1 MQSTINLPKSFAEH
15 CLVNKRHSQAKTFV
29 YLKMI
34 CSGKIRLNNDVV
46 NLACKRLSISR
57 GTFYRHLNDL
67 KRWDWIGYS
76 QQSRIYFI
84 RGFKRICELEN
95 LEGKTCAVFS
105 SEWFKT
111 FKAFLSGSVIGY
123 LVKQQKKAERKKRR
137 SSQLKPVATKAISK
151 IMNIPESSAYTLKQI
166 ATKAKFIYK
175 ERDYFKTGIHPMYR
189 AWFKTSNPELSHKV
203 VVFDNQLCIC
213 KPDLVKGLLKYKT
226 NRHLG

>member
-1 MQSTINLPKSFAEH
+1 
-15 CLVNKRHSQAKTFV
+15 
-29 YLKMI
+29 MI

-76 QQSRIYFI
+76 EHSKIYFI
-84 RGFKRICELEN
+84 RSFKRICEIEN

-111 FKAFLSGSVIGY
+111 FKAFLSGTIIGY
-123 LVKQQKKAERKKRR
+123 LVKQQKKAERKKGR
-137 SSQLKPVATKAISK
+137 SSQLKPVATKAIAK
-151 IMNIPESSAYTLKQI
+151 IMNIPESTAYTLKQI
-166 ATKAKFIYK
+166 AHQANYITK
-175 ERDYFKTGIHPMYR
+175 ERDFKRTGVHAKYKQ
-189 AWFKTSNPELSHKV
+189 WFKTSFPDIAHKV
-203 VVFDNQLCIC
+203 VNRQNMLCIC
-213 KPDLVKGLLKYKT
+213 LPDRVGELLRYKT